1 MLASG
6 YFAWATLCTLI
17 FGGGSIL
24 PLVHHF
30 LCFVVYLITLRPFL
44 HHTGN
49 VFLLWHASTL
59 VLDAHSVGKIL
70 GAPSSGANRTLRL
83 LHPAVF
89 FVVRIAIGL
98 PLSARFMIDMAR
110 LLWMGNAHSN
120 AQVWFMIAVNV
131 FINILNLAWLLD
143 RRFSACNVAP
153 GGGVNFFEATLKYK
167 TSTSFNN
174 LKNLGDERR
183 ARKPK
188 APKFL
193 QASRALL
200 LLLVVVG
207 GFFIVMGS
215 NFTVDAPDVNKYSDV
230 LFGDEYREK
239 SAIAAGRAKN
249 LVEELNGE
257 FKNLTRTIEKN
268 WNVSSPVF
276 DVVISGGGFRG
287 QYAGGVL
294 SVLTLLEKQGVL
306 RIERWAGTSIGACT
320 AASFAMGVD
329 YEDFFRVPYA
339 WQGVWQKREFWKG
352 GPVVREMM
360 KHTLKGDQVHV
371 ELTEKLSVSIT
382 VFDGLW
388 PRNVL
393 VNKFK
398 SKEELIEA
406 LVAGASIPLF
416 TGHPFFGK
424 WKGKVALDGGITLN
438 TPTFKD
444 ARNAQLVIN
453 LGYVK
458 YPIAHTFGPL
468 DPNHEVRMTND
479 YEKKNDCLI
488 SSHLITS
495 HHITSHHMF
504 PNHSTPMST
513 IRFTRRRDWHTR
525 DKTTLLD

>member
-1 MLASG
+1 MYITILTNSNPHLHQASG
-6 YFAWATLCTLI
+6 YFAWATLCTLL
-17 FGGGSIL
+17 FGGRSIL
-24 PLVHHF
+24 PLCHHF
-30 LCFVVYLITLRPFL
+30 LCFIVYLITLRPFL

-83 LHPAVF
+83 LHPAIF

-98 PLSARFMIDMAR
+98 PLSIRFMIDMAR

-120 AQVWFMIAVNV
+120 AQVWFVIVVNV
-131 FINILNLAWLLD
+131 FMNVLNLAWLLNN
-143 RRFSACNVAP
+143 RIYACSVTPAK
-153 GGGVNFFEATLKYK
+153 GMNFFETTLKYK
-167 TSTSFNN
+167 TSTSFND
-174 LKNLGDERR
+174 LKKLGEERGR
-183 ARKPK
+183 RKPK
-188 APKFL
+188 ASKFL
-193 QASRALL
+193 QASRV
-200 LLLVVVG
+200 LLVLVVLVG
-207 GFFIVMGS
+207 GFFIVMGGGG
-215 NFTVDAPDVNKYSDV
+215 FVVDAPDINRYSDV

-239 SAIAAGRAKN
+239 STVAARRAKS

-257 FKNLTRTIEKN
+257 FRNLTRTIEKN
-268 WNVSSPVF
+268 LNVSSPVF

-320 AASFAMGVD
+320 AASFATGVD

-339 WQGVWQKREFWKG
+339 WQGVWQRSEFWKG
-352 GPVVREMM
+352 GQVVREMM
-360 KHTLKGDQVHV
+360 KHTLPGDEVHV
-371 ELTEKLSVSIT
+371 ELTERLSISIT

-393 VNKFK
+393 VNKFE

-424 WKGKVALDGGITLN
+424 WKGKVAMDGGVTLN

-468 DPNHEVRMTND
+468 DPNHEVR
-479 YEKKNDCLI
+479 I
-488 SSHLITS
+488 
-495 HHITSHHMF
+495 
-504 PNHSTPMST
+504 
-513 IRFTRRRDWHTR
+513 
-525 DKTTLLD
+525 